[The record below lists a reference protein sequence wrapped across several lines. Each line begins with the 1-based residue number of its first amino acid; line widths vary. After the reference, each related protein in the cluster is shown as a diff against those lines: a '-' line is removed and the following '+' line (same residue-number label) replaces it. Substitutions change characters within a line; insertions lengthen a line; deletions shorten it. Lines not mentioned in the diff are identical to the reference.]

1 MAREKAGASRV
12 RTACQQPNA
21 AKAGIQALTCSSFNK
36 NTFQT
41 FSRLQGKRGK
51 KNHRVEEIT
60 KQNKQKNT
68 LKNPKHCAEIAFPF
82 QVTEQLF
89 CKTGKTLS
97 VPLIQA
103 LNQENNAPV
112 LLQEHPHLSAAM
124 RKEDRWRKGV
134 WEVAGSASH
143 PKSEARGQTWL
154 LPRSGEHLFAR

>member
-1 MAREKAGASRV
+1 MLPKLAFR
-12 RTACQQPNA
+12 PLHA
-21 AKAGIQALTCSSFNK
+21 AALTKTHSK
-36 NTFQT
+36 L
-41 FSRLQGKRGK
+41 SRGSRGK
-51 KNHRVEEIT
+51 GGKKKHRAEEIT